1 MLLNNRNSTKAD
13 ERMPILTY
21 IVLPGK
27 LGPEFQDPGASEA
40 VEVVFVSY
48 IPVAHKLVNIVI
60 F

>member
-1 MLLNNRNSTKAD
+1 
-13 ERMPILTY
+13 MPILTY

-40 VEVVFVSY
+40 IEVVFVSY
-48 IPVAHKLVNIVI
+48 IPVAHKLVNIEI